1 MLQLRQNSDACLR
14 AKTDRCH
21 AFHAGFR
28 FYDQILARRN
38 ESQIVIIMPNVF
50 QGSFE
55 PFYHFEQRLPSGP
68 KSEFWEIKFS
78 IFMEKIKDV
87 WTSLVRSYEIFSS

>member
-1 MLQLRQNSDACLR
+1 
-14 AKTDRCH
+14 
-21 AFHAGFR
+21 
-28 FYDQILARRN
+28 
-38 ESQIVIIMPNVF
+38 MPNVF

-55 PFYHFEQRLPSGP
+55 PFYHFEQRLASEA
-68 KSEFWEIKFS
+68 KSELWEINLC